1 MQVHDPAR
9 DGEAQTGA
17 AGLAR
22 AGLIGAVEAL
32 ENVRQVFFADA
43 DATIADFNSGA
54 SRPVSNGHGDPATG
68 WSVLDCVVE
77 NDEEKAVDR
86 GGIGGDSHGTSSN
99 FSGDFDSLAGG

>member
-1 MQVHDPAR
+1 MRALEYEFGLESEEGEKPLAIGSNWERNSKEGTAAESAFGFDQATMQVHDPAR

-54 SRPVSNGHGDPATG
+54 SRPV
-68 WSVLDCVVE
+68 
-77 NDEEKAVDR
+77 
-86 GGIGGDSHGTSSN
+86 
-99 FSGDFDSLAGG
+99 